1 MRFVIVTSS
10 PLYSASRQPS
20 DVQMSKSGSNSIVD
34 AEIEAAS
41 FPYKPSP
48 AFPTS
53 ILDGEAQRAKSH
65 GKRIGILI
73 VTYITQR

>member
-1 MRFVIVTSS
+1 MSPEATPSS
-10 PLYSASRQPS
+10 
-20 DVQMSKSGSNSIVD
+20 
-34 AEIEAAS
+34 AEIDAAPFPFEA
-41 FPYKPSP
+41 SP

-73 VTYITQR
+73 VTYNALTTLTKF